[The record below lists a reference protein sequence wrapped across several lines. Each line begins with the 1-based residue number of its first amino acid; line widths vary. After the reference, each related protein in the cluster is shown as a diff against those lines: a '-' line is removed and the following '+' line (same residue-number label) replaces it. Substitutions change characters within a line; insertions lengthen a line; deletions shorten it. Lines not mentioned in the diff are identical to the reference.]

1 MIKPVKTTDKII
13 SAGRSLWGYFSSTHS
28 EVKDQP
34 KEQPKEEKKQASI
47 VIGRSMTEKGTGWS
61 FAK

>member
-1 MIKPVKTTDKII
+1 VIKPVKTTDKII
-13 SAGRSLWGYFSSTHS
+13 NAGRSIWGYFSSSQS

-34 KEQPKEEKKQASI
+34 KEEKKQANI
-47 VIGRSMTEKGTGWS
+47 VIGRASTEKGTGWS